1 MTKLQDVDLWTTQQA
16 LDLLGGV
23 KHADDLAPHV
33 HHIRQVLGRLRD
45 HASQIT
51 EDEARLAA
59 ALGVYAHNAST
70 LSREAARHVEIADAA
85 VRALRSVFY
94 TVYATNPAPQFVRSA
109 SEVTDLAARILRAV
123 DRQQT
128 EHMIARQRVMA
139 LRRDVARLEQEAVG
153 LRAEVAEA
161 AQSRT
166 ALLNEIAE
174 LRGEPASVEGD
185 Q

>member
-1 MTKLQDVDLWTTQQA
+1 
-16 LDLLGGV
+16 
-23 KHADDLAPHV
+23 
-33 HHIRQVLGRLRD
+33 
-45 HASQIT
+45 
-51 EDEARLAA
+51 
-59 ALGVYAHNAST
+59 
-70 LSREAARHVEIADAA
+70 
-85 VRALRSVFY
+85 
-94 TVYATNPAPQFVRSA
+94 
-109 SEVTDLAARILRAV
+109 
-123 DRQQT
+123 
-128 EHMIARQRVMA
+128 VMA